1 MSNDP
6 LTRILSWA
14 VAASLAA
21 CVLLALFLIGCCG
34 GNFVTW
40 F

>member
-6 LTRILSWA
+6 LTKILSWA

-34 GNFVTW
+34 GNFVGW